1 MQIEQVWCP
10 HQRNMPMEIPV
21 TKVRVLAL
29 PPRPPPSIRQML
41 RNKDIRGS
49 KTQPRPKTHTLRQ
62 HTDLGHIEVTAIAI
76 HELDVLDVLELGTGS
91 WQSLQVG
98 VSSKHLVQQVTVRRL
113 VFGHVL
119 SEPK

>member
-1 MQIEQVWCP
+1 MLY
-10 HQRNMPMEIPV
+10 
-21 TKVRVLAL
+21 VLIREAWRFLSQKSEYQHSPPPL
-29 PPRPPPSIRQML
+29 PPAIGRCL
-41 RNKDIRGS
+41 
-49 KTQPRPKTHTLRQ
+49 KTRMSEVSHTHTLRL
-62 HTDLGHIEVTAIAI
+62 HTDLGHIEITAIAI

-119 SEPK
+119 SGPR